1 MKFLVHSG
9 ADART
14 VSAHAAPHGSITT
27 RVEAFLRA
35 HTPSIKRSRCFF
47 CRAGVIGMQCRSI
60 RDCTVPTSPHIVARR
75 AANGEEKEESGEE
88 DGEAQEEEVA
98 YAELDL
104 RLSC

>member
-1 MKFLVHSG
+1 
-9 ADART
+9 
-14 VSAHAAPHGSITT
+14 
-27 RVEAFLRA
+27 
-35 HTPSIKRSRCFF
+35 
-47 CRAGVIGMQCRSI
+47 
-60 RDCTVPTSPHIVARR
+60 VARR